1 MIKNIRHSGI
11 VVRDIIES
19 YNFYVDL
26 GFLIESDEIEK
37 GKFLDT
43 ILGIDDCKIRV
54 IKMSCD
60 NQMIELLDYEN
71 PKSKDFEKEE
81 QRTAYTLL
89 HRLVFNL
96 KRIMQK
102 IPFVRSQLGTYA
114 TALFLLKEKY
124 NIENLPEGEIN
135 KFLME
140 NKMVSFDNN
149 ISEEVVGF
157 GNMLPMGE
165 YKLKD
170 LVTADDEE
178 IDAQKGDIVTALE
191 DTPPS
196 DRVLGVDIFP
206 VIHQKSNKKI
216 YISLE
221 DIDD

>member
-1 MIKNIRHSGI
+1 MSRA
-11 VVRDIIES
+11 
-19 YNFYVDL
+19 VDL
-26 GFLIESDEIEK
+26 FVVYRFLKLLVTPWKKQEAYKLGIIDDK
-37 GKFLDT
+37 GKNL
-43 ILGIDDCKIRV
+43 I
-54 IKMSCD
+54 
-60 NQMIELLDYEN
+60 
-71 PKSKDFEKEE
+71 KSKDFERED

-89 HRLVFNL
+89 HRLVFNC

-124 NIENLPEGEIN
+124 NIDTLPEGEIN

-140 NKMVSFDNN
+140 NKLVNFDNT
-149 ISEEVVGF
+149 ISEEVMGF
-157 GNMLPMGE
+157 GNMLPIGE

-170 LVTADDEE
+170 QVTADDDE

-196 DRVLGVDIFP
+196 DRILGVDVFP
-206 VIHQKSNKKI
+206 VIHKKSNKII
-216 YISLE
+216 YVSLE